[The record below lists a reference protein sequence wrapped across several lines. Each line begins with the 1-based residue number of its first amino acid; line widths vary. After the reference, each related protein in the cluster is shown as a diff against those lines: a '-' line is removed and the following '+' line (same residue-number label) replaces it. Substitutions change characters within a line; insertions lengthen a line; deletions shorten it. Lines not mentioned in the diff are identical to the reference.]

1 MPPPDEPPSG
11 PTETR
16 RRRVVAVVAALVLG
30 VVIGVLTSVLQ
41 GRLDFP
47 WLALVNAASP
57 WLTTAFVAGA
67 LQPRLRTALWAGLGA
82 TMLQVVAYYATADL
96 RGFGVSARYLT
107 LWSACAVAGGPVFGV
122 AGHLWRRAAPA
133 GLGAALLVGG
143 RAGPDAVQEPPEA
156 GRDGDDD
163 REGHPEHRER
173 EERRHGE
180 RDEPGPG
187 QGPPTHPPHGLHHH
201 GDHRRREAREHGRD
215 QHGVARHDVDRR
227 EDEQGEHAGQDEQ
240 GARGQAA
247 ADAVEQPADVDREL
261 LRLGTGQ
268 QHAVVQRVQE
278 PALTDP
284 AAPVDQL
291 ALHHGDLAGR
301 AAEGLPGD
309 REPRAQRRAERD
321 QVRRRSGVVGRAG
334 RGTRRHGGWSSVV
347 RGRHRRRARPR
358 R

>member
-133 GLGAALLVGG
+133 GLGAALLVAAWASEAVLVYAVRLGYTSSAVLFGG
-143 RAGPDAVQEPPEA
+143 VAALLALGLAQ
-156 GRDGDDD
+156 
-163 REGHPEHRER
+163 HR
-173 EERRHGE
+173 
-180 RDEPGPG
+180 G
-187 QGPPTHPPHGLHHH
+187 QWV
-201 GDHRRREAREHGRD
+201 
-215 QHGVARHDVDRR
+215 GVARWSVPAVMA
-227 EDEQGEHAGQDEQ
+227 GAAGQ
-240 GARGQAA
+240 A
-247 ADAVEQPADVDREL
+247 L
-261 LRLGTGQ
+261 LVLVTG
-268 QHAVVQRVQE
+268 
-278 PALTDP
+278 
-284 AAPVDQL
+284 
-291 ALHHGDLAGR
+291 
-301 AAEGLPGD
+301 
-309 REPRAQRRAERD
+309 
-321 QVRRRSGVVGRAG
+321 
-334 RGTRRHGGWSSVV
+334 
-347 RGRHRRRARPR
+347 
-358 R
+358 